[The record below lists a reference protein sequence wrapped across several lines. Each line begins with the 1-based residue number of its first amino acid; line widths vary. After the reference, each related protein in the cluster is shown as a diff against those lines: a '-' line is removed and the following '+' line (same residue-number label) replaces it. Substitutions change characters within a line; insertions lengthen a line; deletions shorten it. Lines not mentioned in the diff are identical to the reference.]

1 MKSYV
6 ELTKKEQL
14 WKNNYEKNG
23 GVKTTL
29 DYFGWLMVLYE
40 KQLELTPWKNQVI
53 WSSRTPQDL
62 GWKLW

>member
-1 MKSYV
+1 MKTYV

-29 DYFGWLMVLYE
+29 DYLDGWWFYM
-40 KQLELTPWKNQVI
+40 KNS
-53 WSSRTPQDL
+53 WS
-62 GWKLW
+62 